1 LVEFEILALQ
11 LEVAPTTTA
20 TGLRVESITDSFP

>member
-1 LVEFEILALQ
+1 LRPSACH

-20 TGLRVESITDSFP
+20 TGLRVESMTDSFS